1 MKLKL
6 FPLKFNLKIFF
17 FIFEFFR
24 GKVVVQDRVARPWL
38 MFSWIY
44 NWTQTSS
51 DEIEQ
56 KGRLNAFTKEMIRK
70 RREESE
76 NGVVKERVSLL
87 EYMIDINKRHPDFT
101 DEDIIDETCTFMLAV
116 R

>member
-1 MKLKL
+1 
-6 FPLKFNLKIFF
+6 
-17 FIFEFFR
+17 
-24 GKVVVQDRVARPWL
+24 

-44 NWTQTSS
+44 NLTQTSS

-56 KGRLNAFTKEMIRK
+56 KGRLNAFTREMIRK
-70 RREESE
+70 RREEFE

-116 R
+116 SK

>member
-1 MKLKL
+1 
-6 FPLKFNLKIFF
+6 
-17 FIFEFFR
+17 
-24 GKVVVQDRVARPWL
+24 

-51 DEIEQ
+51 DEKEQ
-56 KGRLNAFTKEMIRK
+56 KGRLNAFTRKMIQK

-76 NGVVKERVSLL
+76 SGVLKDRVSLL

-116 R
+116 KKYFILNLI